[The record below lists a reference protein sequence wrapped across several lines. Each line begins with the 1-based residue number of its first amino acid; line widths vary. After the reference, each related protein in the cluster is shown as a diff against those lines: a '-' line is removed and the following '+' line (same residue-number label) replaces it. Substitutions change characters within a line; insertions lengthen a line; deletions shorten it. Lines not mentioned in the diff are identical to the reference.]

1 MCRGACELRRVCMRP
16 ERQPGGGKVTASCVV
31 SSSSVAQEEQQEC
44 RLPIILRERPEA
56 VAAESRGAGTR
67 GFEQSLVL

>member
-1 MCRGACELRRVCMRP
+1 MCRGACELRRLCMRP
-16 ERQPGGGKVTASCVV
+16 ERQPGGGWKVTASCVV

-44 RLPIILRERPEA
+44 RLTIMPRPEA